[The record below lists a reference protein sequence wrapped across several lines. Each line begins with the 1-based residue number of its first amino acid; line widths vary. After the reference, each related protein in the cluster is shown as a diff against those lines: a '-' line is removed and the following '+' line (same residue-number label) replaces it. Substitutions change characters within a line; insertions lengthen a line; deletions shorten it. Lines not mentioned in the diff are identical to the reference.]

1 VWKWIW
7 PRVGSTPISQNTDSE
22 MFDRTDYPYTETF
35 VREAIQ
41 NTLDARLDPARPAV
55 ISFKFHRGSAAAVR
69 DFVGEAIDLRR
80 QAALR
85 VPSEWDRGEIDWLCI
100 EDFNTKG
107 LDGDLGDRLGN
118 FWNYWLNFGLSNK
131 DGHGRGGRGIGRVTF
146 LIASRVQTVLG
157 ITRRMVDDVTAA
169 SGMVLLR
176 AMRTREGLRST
187 HAYLAAAENQEHSIF
202 RLHDGKAFHSAVVQ
216 AFKLAGYTN
225 SPNTSGLAL
234 AIPYPHEEL
243 TPDGILASSIEH
255 FAPAILNGS
264 LIVRV
269 DDHLLDRGHID
280 AIAASVAERMNTGWL
295 SEDVG
300 RYLSLIR
307 SAQHVKPQI
316 LDVDIKK
323 DLTSLRDRPEVI
335 RFQKALASEQT
346 VVFALRF
353 DLTRGAATRKVILTI
368 AAARTPES
376 LRPIDRLFREGM
388 SLPDVKSNSPGEI
401 DAVILVDDDELAT
414 YLNFCEGKAH
424 LDLLES
430 KEVRAKLEEKGYRP
444 LVSVKRFVKSL
455 PAEMRKLLTP
465 DITEPEIDVFD
476 AFFSL
481 PDTDAGKRKGP
492 GGKPDVNPP
501 PPPAPKFDIFD

>member
-243 TPDGILASSIEH
+243 TPDGI
-255 FAPAILNGS
+255 
-264 LIVRV
+264 RM
-269 DDHLLDRGHID
+269 LLDGKVPFGKQVVIQARKRPDFVLPSFAHLAKPRKGKDRGLILSAKTTLRERWKQVEREMHGCELFLGTVD
-280 AIAASVAERMNTGWL
+280 ENIAANAIEEMESMGIILVVPEHLKKSKETEYERHSNVL
-295 SEDVG
+295 SFKTFFG
-300 RYLSLIR
+300 
-307 SAQHVKPQI
+307 
-316 LDVDIKK
+316 
-323 DLTSLRDRPEVI
+323 
-335 RFQKALASEQT
+335 T
-346 VVFALRF
+346 VV
-353 DLTRGAATRKVILTI
+353 
-368 AAARTPES
+368 
-376 LRPIDRLFREGM
+376 
-388 SLPDVKSNSPGEI
+388 
-401 DAVILVDDDELAT
+401 
-414 YLNFCEGKAH
+414 
-424 LDLLES
+424 
-430 KEVRAKLEEKGYRP
+430 
-444 LVSVKRFVKSL
+444 
-455 PAEMRKLLTP
+455 
-465 DITEPEIDVFD
+465 
-476 AFFSL
+476 
-481 PDTDAGKRKGP
+481 GKRMLSW
-492 GGKPDVNPP
+492 
-501 PPPAPKFDIFD
+501 